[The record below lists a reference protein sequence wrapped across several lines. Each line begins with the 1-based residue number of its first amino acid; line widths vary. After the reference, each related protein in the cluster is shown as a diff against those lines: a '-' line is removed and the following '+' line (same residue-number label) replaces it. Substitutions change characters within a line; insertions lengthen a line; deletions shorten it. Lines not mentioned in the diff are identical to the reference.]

1 MLNIFHQTF
10 LFEGDDCRIQRIYE
24 ALALETLFAEFK
36 ERQEIELL
44 MQNVHDTV
52 NCQVS
57 QEVRRGIFPSEF

>member
-1 MLNIFHQTF
+1 MLV

-44 MQNVHDTV
+44 MQNVHDKSRLF
-52 NCQVS
+52 S
-57 QEVRRGIFPSEF
+57 QEVRRGIFP